1 MKVLVANPPWPGP
14 GYGARSDV
22 RWPHKRSDKYIE
34 YPIYLAYTVAVLAE
48 AGFEV
53 SFVDAVMDEL
63 TIEEFARRVCD
74 FGPRLALIETSTP
87 SIDFDLETAAAIKRL
102 SPETFVALMGSHV
115 TYFDRE
121 TVTENPAVDA
131 VVRGEFEYTAADLAH
146 ALDASGDPAA
156 SSGHSL
162 SSVLG
167 LTYRDADPSTGSGCH
182 GDVRRNPDRPLF
194 EPLDQMPFPARHIV
208 KGEGY
213 RAGIYS
219 GGQPTAMVSSRGCPY
234 HCTFCLWPSVLY
246 GHKFRARSAQNVVDE
261 IEEAVRTYGHDEIY
275 FDDDTFTIDR
285 QRVLDI
291 CRLIQDRGLE
301 KEVEWIAQCR
311 VDTVDREMLEAMKAA
326 NCGYIL
332 FGVESGSPQMLKK
345 MKKGI
350 TLDKV
355 RQAFKLTK
363 EVGIKTQAFFLFGIP
378 GETQETI
385 QETVEFAKE
394 INASSTQ
401 FAVAIPHPGTA
412 LYEECKANGWL
423 TTENWADYTAEASL
437 IETPWLTAEEVERAR
452 IRAYRQYYYR
462 PRFIVGEAL
471 KIRRLADIKRLA
483 RGANSVRARIKFFC
497 QGTEEGQQQT
507 ARTTPAGAAST
518 GSSFDV
524 R

>member
-34 YPIYLAYTVAVLAE
+34 YPIYLSYVAAVVEE

-53 SFVDAVMDEL
+53 SFIDAIMDEL
-63 TIEEFARRVCD
+63 DIEEFAQRVSE

-87 SIDFDLETAAAIKRL
+87 SIEFDLETAASVKRH
-102 SPETFVALMGSHV
+102 SPETFVALLGSHV
-115 TYFDRE
+115 TYFDKE
-121 TVTENPAVDA
+121 TVAENPAVGA
-131 VVRGEFEYTAADLAH
+131 VLRGEFEYTAADLAR
-146 ALDASGDPAA
+146 ALDDGGDLSGVP
-156 SSGHSL
+156 GI
-162 SSVLG
+162 
-167 LTYRDADPSTGSGCH
+167 TYRDAEGDP
-182 GDVRRNPDRPLF
+182 RRNPDRPLF
-194 EPLDQMPFPARHIV
+194 EPLDRMPFPARHIV
-208 KGEGY
+208 KGDGY

-219 GGQPTAMVSSRGCPY
+219 GGYPTAMVSSRGCPY
-234 HCTFCLWPSVLY
+234 RCTFCLWPDTMY
-246 GHKFRARSAQNVVDE
+246 GHKFRARSAENVVDE
-261 IEEAVRTYGHDEIY
+261 IEQAVRTYGHDEVY
-275 FDDDTFTIDR
+275 FDDDTFTVDR

-291 CRLIQDRGLE
+291 CRLIQEPGLH

-332 FGVESGSPQMLKK
+332 YGVESGSLQMLKK

-355 RQAFKLTK
+355 RAAFKLTT

-385 QETVEFAKE
+385 RETIEFAKE
-394 INASSTQ
+394 LNASSTQ

-423 TTENWADYTAEASL
+423 TSEVWADYTAESSL
-437 IETPWLTAEEVERAR
+437 IETPWLTADEVEQAR
-452 IRAYRQYYYR
+452 TRAYREYYYR

-471 KIRRLADIKRLA
+471 KIRRVADIKRLM
-483 RGANSVRARIKFFC
+483 RGANSVRGRIKFF
-497 QGTEEGQQQT
+497 QRSQNGEERSQSV
-507 ARTTPAGAAST
+507 TPS
-518 GSSFDV
+518 DV

>member
-1 MKVLVANPPWPGP
+1 MKVLVANPPGPGP

-34 YPIYLAYTVAVLAE
+34 YPIYLSYAVAVLDE
-48 AGFEV
+48 AGFDV
-53 SFVDAVMDEL
+53 AFIDAIMDEL
-63 TIEEFARRVCD
+63 DIDEFAQKVAD
-74 FGPRLALIETSTP
+74 YAPDLALIETSTP
-87 SIDFDLETAAAIKRL
+87 SIDFDLATAEAIKHF
-102 SPETFVALMGSHV
+102 SPGTFVALLGSHV
-115 TYFDRE
+115 TYFDQQ
-121 TVTENPAVDA
+121 TVADNPSVDA
-131 VVRGEFEYTAADLAH
+131 VVRGEFEYVGADLAR
-146 ALDASGDPAA
+146 ALQAKAD
-156 SSGHSL
+156 L

-167 LTYRDADPSTGSGCH
+167 ITYRDAG

-219 GGQPTAMVSSRGCPY
+219 GGHPTAMVSSRGCPY
-234 HCTFCLWPSVLY
+234 RCTFCLWPDVLY

-285 QRVLDI
+285 QRVMDI
-291 CRLIQDRGLE
+291 TRMIVERGLE
-301 KEVEWIAQCR
+301 QEVEWIAQCR
-311 VDTVDREMLEAMKAA
+311 VDTIDREMLEAMKAA

-332 FGVESGSPQMLKK
+332 FGVESGSPKMLKA
-345 MKKGI
+345 MRKGI

-355 RQAFKLTK
+355 RRAFELTR
-363 EVGIKTQAFFLFGIP
+363 EVGIKTQAFFLFGMP

-385 QETVEFAKE
+385 RESIEFAKE

-401 FAVAIPHPGTA
+401 FAIAIPHPGTV
-412 LYEECKANGWL
+412 LYEECLANGWL
-423 TTENWADYTAEASL
+423 TSEDWADFTAETAL
-437 IETPWLTAEEVERAR
+437 IETPWLSAKEVEEAR

-462 PRFIVGEAL
+462 PEFVLGEAL

-483 RGANSVRARIKFFC
+483 RGANSVRSRIKLFSRARE
-497 QGTEEGQQQT
+497 QHRDTVDQT
-507 ARTTPAGAAST
+507 TSTPI
-518 GSSFDV
+518 V
-524 R
+524 